1 MSPRSFS
8 SLSGS
13 LQGRTEA
20 LLWLYR
26 RAAAVC
32 EPGLRLILE
41 ENAQTLAGVI
51 ADLRAA
57 SLAIAKWKQK
67 SLSCSGAVGAHVLVG
82 LLRVAGNREPLWVA
96 FLARREAALLHAF
109 EHGAKAAPPVTARL
123 LERQLRHLRA
133 LQRDMHCLLSATG
146 S

>member
-1 MSPRSFS
+1 MSPRTFS
-8 SLSGS
+8 SLHRS
-13 LQGRTEA
+13 LHGPTEA

-26 RAAAVC
+26 RGAAVS

-41 ENAQTLAGVI
+41 ENAQTLAGLL

-57 SLAIAKWKQK
+57 SPAIAGWKQK
-67 SLSCSGAVGAHVLVG
+67 AFSCSDAVCRRVLVG
-82 LLRVAGNREPLWVA
+82 LLHAAGNRESLWLA
-96 FLARREAALLHAF
+96 LLARREAALLHAF
-109 EHGAKAAPPVTARL
+109 EHGARAAPPVTARL

-133 LQRDMHCLLSATG
+133 LQRDMHCLMSATD